1 MFTTDQGPAEERTYV
16 DCPQTRSR
24 VALSIVE
31 AWPHDIYIEIHTDVS
46 TCIGLAKKL
55 I

>member
-1 MFTTDQGPAEERTYV
+1 MFTTDQGPAEERTYI
-16 DCPQTRSR
+16 DCPQTRSC
-24 VALSIVE
+24 VALSIVV
-31 AWPHDIYIEIHTDVS
+31 AWPYEIYIEIHADVS